1 MCWPSYGT
9 APRIWCLR
17 CWLMHGRDEL
27 ADITVV
33 FLATLHRLPYRESAG
48 AQRTLSNGD
57 DGEHTDLYATQE
69 D

>member
-1 MCWPSYGT
+1 
-9 APRIWCLR
+9 
-17 CWLMHGRDEL
+17 MHGRDEL